1 MYQVNLYNIE
11 KTNKIIDVSKLPK
24 LFLSSLDIS
33 RSRYTLINSNLV
45 VVSDGS
51 GPIKSSP
58 GRARALN
65 VGLGLGLAWIP
76 KKILI
81 SCKAKM
87 PEKQTQ

>member
-11 KTNKIIDVSKLPK
+11 KTNKIIDISKLPK

-65 VGLGLGLAWIP
+65 AGLGLGLA
-76 KKILI
+76 
-81 SCKAKM
+81 
-87 PEKQTQ
+87 